1 MDTMVSS
8 APLPRDAAR
17 ADPSGDTI
25 ARRLAR
31 FAAGLRLADVPAA
44 VIEQAKLH
52 ILDGI
57 GIGLASCS
65 FDFAQRTLRALHNL
79 GGTGRH
85 AVIGS
90 AIRLPLRDAIH
101 ANGTLVHGLD
111 FDDTHGPAVVHV
123 TAAALPTA
131 LCAAVEHGASGAGM
145 LEAYLV
151 SLETAARIGA
161 AARGGFHLVG
171 FHPTGMVNVFG
182 AALAAG
188 RLAGLDE
195 TQLTHAQGIALSMAA
210 GSLEF
215 LQDGA
220 WTKRQHPGWAGVAG
234 VTAAA
239 LAREGF
245 EGPALPYEGRY
256 GLYAMYMRPD
266 AARDLELA
274 TADLGEAWE
283 MRRVALKPYPCCHFN
298 HAFADAT
305 LALMRAH
312 GLRAEQV
319 RRVRA
324 LIGAGQVGVVCEPE
338 AAKRR
343 PANAYEAQF
352 SVHYTIAA
360 TLVRGRFTLAELEP
374 EATGDPRIQELCQRI
389 AYEIDPDSA
398 YPRFYSGEVIVD
410 TTDGRALRHRE
421 AVNRGADE
429 RPLAVD
435 EILAKFRANAERT
448 ITPTHASR
456 IVDMVL
462 SLDRLERAVAL
473 ADILSIRQ

>member
-1 MDTMVSS
+1 MDTMIPG
-8 APLPRDAAR
+8 APSRDAAR
-17 ADPSGDTI
+17 MDPVGETI

-31 FAAGLRLADVPAA
+31 FAVGLRLADVPAP
-44 VIEQAKLH
+44 VVERAKLH

-57 GIGLASCS
+57 GIALASRS
-65 FDFAQRTLRALHNL
+65 FDFAQRTLRALRAL
-79 GGTGRH
+79 GGDGRH
-85 AVIGS
+85 VVIGG
-90 AIRLPLRDAIH
+90 APRLNLRDAIH

-131 LCAAVEHGASGAGM
+131 LGAAVEHGASGAGM

-151 SLETAARIGA
+151 SVETAARIGA

-182 AALAAG
+182 SVLASG

-195 TQLTHAQGIALSMAA
+195 MRLAHAQGIALSMAA

-215 LQDGA
+215 LHDGA

-234 VTAAA
+234 VTASA

-245 EGPALPYEGRY
+245 EGPTLPYEGRY

-266 AARDLELA
+266 AARDLETA

-305 LALMRAH
+305 LALMNAH

-352 SVHYTIAA
+352 SVHHAIAA
-360 TLVRGRFTLAELEP
+360 TLVHGRFTLAELEP
-374 EATGDPRIQELCQRI
+374 EATGDPRIEELRQRI

-398 YPRFYSGEVIVD
+398 YPRFYSGEVIVE
-410 TTDGRALRHRE
+410 TADGRVLRHRE

-429 RPLAVD
+429 RPLAAD
-435 EILAKFRANAERT
+435 EILAKFHANAERT
-448 ITPTHASR
+448 VAPAHASR
-456 IVDMVL
+456 IADAVL
-462 SLDRLERAVAL
+462 SLDRLARAATL
-473 ADILSIRQ
+473 ADVLG